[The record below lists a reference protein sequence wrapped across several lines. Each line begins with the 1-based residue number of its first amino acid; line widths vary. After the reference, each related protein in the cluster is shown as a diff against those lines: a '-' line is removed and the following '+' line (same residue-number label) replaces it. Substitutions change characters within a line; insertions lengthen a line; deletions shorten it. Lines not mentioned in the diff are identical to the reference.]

1 MDDEHRIILNAKRM
15 TSREQAHAYLA
26 RRLRLPEWYGK
37 NLDALN
43 DCLGEIGTPT
53 CLLLLN
59 AERMRGTQDGYA
71 AKLLA
76 LLERNAEQNPNLRV
90 VIREHWLR

>member
-15 TSREQAHAYLA
+15 TTREKAHAYLA
-26 RRLRLPEWYGK
+26 RRLRLPAWYGR

-53 CLLLLN
+53 RLVLLN
-59 AERMRGTQDGYA
+59 AERMRSTPDGYA

-76 LLERNAEQNPNLRV
+76 LLEGGAEQNPNLRV
-90 VIREHWLR
+90 EVRERWLR